1 MIEINNQLISQNYNE
16 KTVLKGILRYDKG
29 YIGIVFNIT
38 LDPSISG
45 GIEYC
50 THVQDIGWQSYVANN
65 AMSGTESK
73 CLRLEGIEISS

>member
-1 MIEINNQLISQNYNE
+1 M
-16 KTVLKGILRYDKG
+16 
-29 YIGIVFNIT
+29 FNIT